1 MKQKKLIVG
10 LAAALAVLIAAVGIV
25 LIVTKPDT
33 VAGDKSISVEVVFK
47 DKSEKKLE
55 IKTDAEYLG
64 EALYENDKEI
74 FTEEEYKSGYYTVI
88 YGEKADFNVD
98 KGWWCVTKDGEMT
111 TVGMNDQPI
120 ADGDKFEITYK
131 ID

>member
-1 MKQKKLIVG
+1 MKQKKLVVG
-10 LAAALAVLIAAVGIV
+10 LAIALAVLIAIVGVV
-25 LIVTKPDT
+25 LIVTKPET
-33 VAGDKSISVEVVFK
+33 QVGDKSVEVTVVFK
-47 DKSEKKLE
+47 DKSEKELE

-64 EALYENDKEI
+64 EALYSHDKEI

-111 TVGMNDQPI
+111 TVGMNEQPI
-120 ADGDKFEITYK
+120 TDGDKFEITYTV
-131 ID
+131 D